1 MTPGSVV
8 LLKRR
13 ATMTDKPDPTS
24 DAARTGDKPDENR
37 KKLVEEAEKGIKD
50 ATRKPAGKDA

>member
-1 MTPGSVV
+1 MTE
-8 LLKRR
+8 
-13 ATMTDKPDPTS
+13 KPDPTS

-50 ATRKPAGKDA
+50 ATRKPAGKGA